1 MICGCAKNAGGEG
14 RTRWTATP
22 EKAFDLTNNTQN
34 NWQTKG
40 VHYATTSF
48 PTEKYKVHTEY
59 KHYKKKP
66 ES

>member
-14 RTRWTATP
+14 RTRCTATP

-34 NWQTKG
+34 NQQTKG

-48 PTEKYKVHTEY
+48 PTDKVQSTHRLQALQEKT
-59 KHYKKKP
+59 
-66 ES
+66 